1 MSRGLLG
8 EDGLAEISP
17 LLPDLTDLR
26 EIILNLSPG
35 FLPLKFPP
43 ESSIPIAAACFH
55 DALRSVEEATYA
67 FHEILAHR
75 KWYLEKREVPNEP
88 TAIFFSKFYADDVA
102 LRLYSAGEHLANAL
116 LLMLEVSKHDLERYQ
131 KKNRIS
137 LQVVVGHYLINEH
150 PNSPVTKAILKLVK
164 SKGWLKTIKYRNDWV
179 HNQPP
184 TVEGLGIIY
193 ERRNRWVVSQSDAL
207 LTFGGGDKPSYKIED
222 IVSVVRLALFLFI
235 EVLTEVTRHYTEL
248 ITEKGRSFA

>member
-1 MSRGLLG
+1 MTL
-8 EDGLAEISP
+8 
-17 LLPDLTDLR
+17 
-26 EIILNLSPG
+26 
-35 FLPLKFPP
+35 
-43 ESSIPIAAACFH
+43 
-55 DALRSVEEATYA
+55 V
-67 FHEILAHR
+67 
-75 KWYLEKREVPNEP
+75 
-88 TAIFFSKFYADDVA
+88 
-102 LRLYSAGEHLANAL
+102 
-116 LLMLEVSKHDLERYQ
+116 RYQ

-150 PNSPVTKAILKLVK
+150 PNNPVTKAILKLVK

-184 TVEGLGIIY
+184 TVEGLGIVY
-193 ERRNRWVVSQSDAL
+193 ERRNRWVISEHDAL

-248 ITEKGRSFA
+248 ITKGSSFA

>member
-17 LLPDLTDLR
+17 HLPDLTDLR
-26 EIILNLSPG
+26 DIILNLSPG
-35 FLPLKFPP
+35 FLPIKFPP
-43 ESSIPIAAACFH
+43 ESSIPIAAACLH
-55 DALRSVEEATYA
+55 DALRSVEDATYA

-75 KWYLEKREVPNEP
+75 AWYLEKRGTPNE
-88 TAIFFSKFYADDVA
+88 TVAIFFSKFYADDVA

-116 LLMLEVSKHDLERYQ
+116 VFMLEVSKHDLERYQ

-150 PNSPVTKAILKLVK
+150 PNNPVTKAILKLVK
-164 SKGWLKTIKYRNDWV
+164 SKEWLKTIKYRNDWV

-184 TVEGLGIIY
+184 TVEGLGI
-193 ERRNRWVVSQSDAL
+193 
-207 LTFGGGDKPSYKIED
+207 
-222 IVSVVRLALFLFI
+222 
-235 EVLTEVTRHYTEL
+235 VL
-248 ITEKGRSFA
+248 

>member
-8 EDGLAEISP
+8 EAGLAETSRH
-17 LLPDLTDLR
+17 LPDLTDLR
-26 EIILNLSPG
+26 DIILNLSPG
-35 FLPLKFPP
+35 FLPIKFPR
-43 ESSIPIAAACFH
+43 ESSIPIAAACLH

-75 KWYLEKREVPNEP
+75 KWYLEKREAPNEL

-102 LRLYSAGEHLANAL
+102 LRLYSAGEHMANAL
-116 LLMLEVSKHDLERYQ
+116 LFMLEVSKHDLDRYK

-137 LQVVVGHYLINEH
+137 LQVVVGHYLINEY
-150 PNSPVTKAILKLVK
+150 PNDPVTKAILKLVK

-184 TVEGLGIIY
+184 TIEGLGIVY
-193 ERRNRWVVSQSDAL
+193 ERRNRWIISEHDAL
-207 LTFGGGDKPSYKIED
+207 LTFGGGDKPTYKIED
-222 IVSVVRLALFLFI
+222 IVGVVRLALFLFI

-248 ITEKGRSFA
+248 ITEKGSSFA

>member
-8 EDGLAEISP
+8 AQGLAEISKQ
-17 LLPDLTDLR
+17 LPDLTDVR
-26 EIILNLSPG
+26 DIILSLSPG
-35 FLPLKFPP
+35 FLPIKFPP
-43 ESSIPIAAACFH
+43 KSSIPVAAACLH

-75 KWYLEKREVPNEP
+75 KWYLEKRETPNEP

-116 LLMLEVSKHDLERYQ
+116 LFMLEVSKHDLERYR

-137 LQVVVGHYLINEH
+137 LQNVVGHYLINEH
-150 PNSPVTKAILKLVK
+150 PNDPVSREIMKLKE
-164 SKGWLKTIKYRNDWV
+164 SREWRQTIDYRNDWV

-184 TVEGLGIIY
+184 TVEGLGIVY
-193 ERRNRWVVSQSDAL
+193 ERRNRWVISEHDVS
-207 LTFGGGDKPSYKIED
+207 LTFGGGDKPSHKIED
-222 IVSVVRLALFLFI
+222 IVTVVRLALFLFI
-235 EVLTEVTRHYTEL
+235 EVLTEVSRLYTKL
-248 ITEKGRSFA
+248 ITEKGSNFA

>member
-8 EDGLAEISP
+8 EAGLLEISQH
-17 LLPDLTDLR
+17 LPDLTDLR
-26 EIILNLSPG
+26 DTILHLSPG
-35 FLPLKFPP
+35 FLPVKFPP
-43 ESSIPIAAACFH
+43 ESSIPIAAACLH

-75 KWYLEKREVPNEP
+75 KWYLEKRETPNEP

-116 LLMLEVSKHDLERYQ
+116 L
-131 KKNRIS
+131 
-137 LQVVVGHYLINEH
+137 VVGHYLINEY
-150 PNSPVTKAILKLVK
+150 PNHPVTKAILKLVK

-184 TVEGLGIIY
+184 TVEGLGIVY
-193 ERRNRWVVSQSDAL
+193 ERRNRWIISEHGAL
-207 LTFGGGDKPSYKIED
+207 LTFGAGDNPSHKIED
-222 IVSVVRLALFLFI
+222 IVNVVRLALFLFI

-248 ITEKGRSFA
+248 ITEKGSSFA